1 MKIEFRKIPL
11 QETEFEISSNSV
23 KFLGTFSK
31 ISSKLA
37 KINSKLYG
45 NCDVDCC
52 KCGITFDIPVDSDIE
67 FLLSDGIYSSENH
80 DEELVIIEVED
91 HFLDFNEVLHSELES
106 LRSEYHICD
115 NCKTNDSLVEI
126 EY

>member
-11 QETEFEISSNSV
+11 DESEFEISSNSV

-37 KINSKLYG
+37 KINSKLVG
-45 NCDVDCC
+45 KCDVDCC
-52 KCGITFDIPVDSDIE
+52 KCGTTFTIPINTEVK
-67 FLLSDGIYSSENH
+67 FVVSDGIYSSEQ
-80 DEELVIIEVED
+80 DEEEFVIIEVEE
-91 HFLDFNEVLHSELES
+91 HLMDFDEILHSEIES
-106 LRSEYHICD
+106 LKSEYHICD
-115 NCKTNDSLVEI
+115 TCKNNDELVEI

>member
-1 MKIEFRKIPL
+1 MNIEFRKIPL
-11 QETEFEISSNSV
+11 QDSEFEISSNSV

-37 KINSKLYG
+37 KIDSKLIG

-52 KCGITFDIPVDSDIE
+52 KCGITFNIPVDLDIK
-67 FLLSDGIYSSENH
+67 FLLSDGIYSSEV
-80 DEELVIIEVED
+80 DEEEFVIIEVEN
-91 HFLDFNEVLHSELES
+91 HMLDFDEILHSELES
-106 LRSEYHICD
+106 LKSEYHICD
-115 NCKTNDSLVEI
+115 ACKTNDKLVEI

>member
-11 QETEFEISSNSV
+11 DESEFEISSNSV

-37 KINSKLYG
+37 KINSKLVG
-45 NCDVDCC
+45 KCDVDCC
-52 KCGITFDIPVDSDIE
+52 KCGATFTIPINTEVK
-67 FLLSDGIYSSENH
+67 FVVSDGIYSSEQ
-80 DEELVIIEVED
+80 DEEEFVIIEVEE
-91 HFLDFNEVLHSELES
+91 HLLDFDEILHSEIES
-106 LRSEYHICD
+106 LKSEYHICD
-115 NCKTNDSLVEI
+115 TCKNNDELVEI